1 MSLASFMKKLD
12 YIDALRGLAVLSVLV
27 LHCLHGLLENF
38 PGSVK
43 NIVANGGRGVQ
54 LFYIVS
60 AFTIFLSYSKRNQFE
75 KFVDLNFFIRR
86 FFRIAP
92 MYYVAIIYYLF
103 QNGLW
108 MRNSFGYDVEL
119 NHWSIISN
127 LFFFH
132 GVYPYWLNT
141 VVPVGWSV
149 SIEVFFYCMIP
160 FLFRRIKTINH
171 AIILFIISLA
181 VGACLSNYILA
192 SNIIG
197 DRLNAEIFVFFYLPN
212 HLPVFACGI
221 ILYFLIC
228 QPRQS
233 LNINPSLLFLVA
245 LLFLGDLA
253 TEKRLFMATF
263 TNHILFSIAFVLLTY
278 ALSKRAFTIV
288 VNPVTR
294 YLGKISYSLYLVHM
308 GVLYWIEKLNL
319 STITAQNSQTATVVE
334 FVMRF
339 VLLSVGSV
347 LLATLFYH
355 VVEVPFQK
363 LGKRL
368 IARHEGRQ
376 QAEVGQL
383 SLAK

>member
-1 MSLASFMKKLD
+1 M
-12 YIDALRGLAVLSVLV
+12 SVLV
-27 LHCLHGLLENF
+27 IHCYNEIEKNL
-38 PGSVK
+38 PGWIQNSLM
-43 NIVANGGRGVQ
+43 NGARGVQ
-54 LFYIVS
+54 LFYIIS
-60 AFTIFLSYSKRNQFE
+60 AFTIFLSYSRRDEFE
-75 KFVDLNFFIRR
+75 KHVDLNFFIRR

-92 MYYVAIIYYLF
+92 MYYVAIGYYLL
-103 QNGLW
+103 QNGIEMEHPYGPILSNFLFLHSLHPFW
-108 MRNSFGYDVEL
+108 
-119 NHWSIISN
+119 IS
-127 LFFFH
+127 
-132 GVYPYWLNT
+132 T
-141 VVPVGWSV
+141 IVPVGWSV
-149 SIEVFFYCMIP
+149 SVEVFFYCMIP
-160 FLFRRIKTINH
+160 FLFKKIKNINY
-171 AIILFIISLA
+171 AIVFFIVSLVFSSIL
-181 VGACLSNYILA
+181 NKYMLA
-192 SNIIG
+192 SSILKG
-197 DRLNAEIFVFFYLPN
+197 EINSEWFVIFYFPY